1 MKNKKFKPSFRI
13 TDRTNEHAA
22 KYLSTALIIFKLR
35 LGKIIKAIGEY
46 SSRISK
52 SGNSGHIIVPK
63 DWIGHEVVVKIKED
77 RK

>member
-35 LGKIIKAIGEY
+35 LKAIGEY
-46 SSRISK
+46 SIKISQDPFQSVYHDLRKRITK
-52 SGNSGHIIVPK
+52 AHLCI
-63 DWIGHEVVVKIKED
+63 
-77 RK
+77 

>member
-46 SSRISK
+46 SIKISQDPFQSVYHDLGKRI
-52 SGNSGHIIVPK
+52 
-63 DWIGHEVVVKIKED
+63 IKAHLCIQ
-77 RK
+77 